1 MRKDNGFTLIEVLV
15 AASILFMTVST
26 FLPIIL
32 ILDAEQ
38 KVLSDRRHLTH
49 MLHDELQY
57 FIWNPSTEK
66 LPSQFTET
74 VHTIPAK
81 FEFSIEK
88 QLIKGCVEWNNAKN
102 RKEEIC
108 LYGIQTS

>member
-1 MRKDNGFTLIEVLV
+1 MKDSGFTLIEVLV

-38 KVLSDRRHLTH
+38 KILSDRRNLVY
-49 MLHDELQY
+49 MLHDELQHY
-57 FIWNPSTEK
+57 IWKPNSSK

-74 VHTIPAK
+74 VHAIPAQ

-88 QLIKGCVEWNNAKN
+88 QLLKGCVEWNNAKN
-102 RKEEIC
+102 RKEKIC
-108 LYGIQTS
+108 LYGIQAS